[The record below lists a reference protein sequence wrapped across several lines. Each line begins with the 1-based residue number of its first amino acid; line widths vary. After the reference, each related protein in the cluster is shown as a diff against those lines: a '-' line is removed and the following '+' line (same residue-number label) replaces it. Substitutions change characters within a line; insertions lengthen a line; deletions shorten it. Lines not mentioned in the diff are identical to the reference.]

1 MQQVT
6 FKLDHGPNRLR
17 AAQYVRMSKEHQKY
31 STQNQADAIAAF
43 AACRELTADESAYY
57 EFVCKQAGIR
67 VLYCAER
74 FENDGS
80 LCEEVHLN
88 LAYRWVCRLGL
99 DGEAP
104 DLCVPKT

>member
-43 AACRELTADESAYY
+43 AACRELML
-57 EFVCKQAGIR
+57 VK
-67 VLYCAER
+67 L
-74 FENDGS
+74 
-80 LCEEVHLN
+80 
-88 LAYRWVCRLGL
+88 LGTVGL
-99 DGEAP
+99 S
-104 DLCVPKT
+104 V